1 MYKTH
6 PKDRVKK
13 ELSKLKPLKYNKFM
27 WWRKY
32 TSPNPP
38 SQKRTSTFYDRIEN
52 GDYDFSHYFW
62 QAQQVEIELNEKF
75 LNAKDYQEYLD
86 NSQLDKVRRKRLL
99 EDFIKDENEKLE
111 TIKRNVC
118 KVFDLT
124 EEEYYTKV
132 ENFDG
137 TLSEFWESLGKGIK
151 KPFIQPPPKH
161 ILNGRY

>member
-6 PKDRVKK
+6 PKSRVEK

-27 WWRKY
+27 WWRRY
-32 TSPNPP
+32 TSPN
-38 SQKRTSTFYDRIEN
+38 SLLQKRTSTFYDRIEN

-62 QAQQVEIELNEKF
+62 QAQQVEIEINEKHAK
-75 LNAKDYQEYLD
+75 AKDYQDFLD
-86 NSQLDKVRRKRLL
+86 LTQLDKARRKRLY

-111 TIKRNVC
+111 IIKRNVC
-118 KVFDLT
+118 KVFGLT

-137 TLSEFWESLGKGIK
+137 TLSEFWKSLGGEKN

-161 ILNGRY
+161 ILNGKY